1 MRAFCRLLTALISI
15 CAMCVAVVGTYA
27 TGAHGA
33 PLLKVSFIRDFPPPG
48 WVGSIPWDVAQAE
61 GFYQRRGLSVTMHWP
76 PTPSDSMKFVANHT
90 VDMGMSYT
98 TDILT
103 GAANGLKVIAVASLF
118 DQDCGGVMAWADQ
131 VKTPADFKGKTVAI
145 YDFPQTQLHFR
156 TMLLHAGVQ
165 PSEVHIVNAGND
177 STPLMLANKVVGA
190 DAAAPS
196 EFVNVMTA
204 TKRKVVFFPYSY
216 QYGVPKR
223 YWSVI
228 VANPTFAREHPQAVR
243 AFVAATFEGLH
254 YALSHVNDALAINR
268 PLSKQSAMQSQ
279 LSWLELKH
287 YSFTR
292 YYPNRPEGYM
302 DTSIWQ
308 SYENFYL
315 NSHLL
320 PASVDVKSIV
330 TNAYV
335 PTSASGM

>member
-1 MRAFCRLLTALISI
+1 MRTFRRLLAAMVAI
-15 CAMCVAVVGTYA
+15 CSMCVAVAGTGS
-27 TGAHGA
+27 TGGHGA
-33 PLLKVSFIRDFPPPG
+33 TLLNVSFVQDFPPPG
-48 WVGSIPWDVAQAE
+48 WVGEIPWDVAQAK
-61 GFYQRRGLSVTMHWP
+61 GFYQQNGLSVTMNWP

-118 DQDCGGVMAWADQ
+118 DQDCGGVMAWADE
-131 VKTPADFKGKTVAI
+131 VRTPADFKGKTVAI

-165 PSEVHIVNAGND
+165 PSEVHIVSAGNN
-177 STPLMLANKVVGA
+177 STPLMLANKVAGA
-190 DAAAPS
+190 DAAAPG
-196 EFVNVMTA
+196 ELVNVVTA
-204 TKRKVVFFPYSY
+204 TKRKVVFFPYSS

-228 VANPTFAREHPQAVR
+228 VANPTFAKEHPAAVK
-243 AFVAATFEGLH
+243 AFVAATFKGLH
-254 YALSHVNDALAINR
+254 YALSHVNEALAINR
-268 PLSKQSAMQSQ
+268 PISKQSALQAQ
-279 LSWLELKH
+279 LSWVQLKY

-292 YYPNRPEGYM
+292 FSPNRPEGYM

-315 NSHLL
+315 NNHLL
-320 PASVDVKSIV
+320 PSSVDVKSIV
-330 TNAYV
+330 TNAYL
-335 PTSASGM
+335 PSSSSM